1 MQERQGAQEGTMTN
15 THAKHL
21 TLIPYIPFFAFAT
34 FLTALFFPPAAHA
47 VKPSPEPQWGSYL
60 TPFAADSL
68 WNARPVGPVFGTY
81 TIPTS
86 SYFPTAASGAYS
98 TGVFLSKEGDPA
110 MQIDGVPGKTGV
122 WDPDTETM
130 HQITLPH
137 WPADVTPAQGTD
149 GHADI
154 IDSTTGI
161 IHSFWQLRFR
171 DGHWTAAQ
179 YAWTRLDG
187 RGWGDPA
194 HYFQGARAAAV
205 PPLAGILRKHEVND
219 GEPYYHHVL
228 AMSLTFNALAANP
241 AYVFPATSADADASA
256 NSGQIPEGALLMLPP
271 SYDTAHIA
279 HPAVRKIAETLKRYG
294 AYVVDR
300 NHGTPFVLYVE
311 NGATFNLHEGGW
323 NNAVANELQLIRAGL
338 RQVVST
344 EGWVDGNGQNFT
356 PQKNLNLLSMRGT
369 WNGPGAPAS
378 GQYDSW
384 TQSVVFPATNKRVV
398 LKNIRETAFN
408 HVSWAAPAPG
418 ANCRLQ
424 VIATKG
430 AKLRL
435 LVHLGDSAALL
446 FDSGE
451 LADKHGKVLLCP
463 GADDR
468 LELQAI
474 SGVGQPSSVRA
485 ELTVTKD

>member
-1 MQERQGAQEGTMTN
+1 MTN
-15 THAKHL
+15 KHAKRLKLIHCVNFF
-21 TLIPYIPFFAFAT
+21 TLLLSPLAS
-34 FLTALFFPPAAHA
+34 HA
-47 VKPSPEPQWGSYL
+47 EKTPSEPQWGSYL
-60 TPFAADSL
+60 TPFAADSP
-68 WNARPVGPVFGTY
+68 WNARPVGPVFGNY
-81 TIPTS
+81 TIPKS
-86 SYFPTAASGAYS
+86 RYFPTAASGAYS
-98 TGVFLSKEGDPA
+98 TGVFQSKASDPA
-110 MQIDGVPGKTGV
+110 MRIDGIPGKPGV
-122 WDPDTETM
+122 WDPDTETV

-161 IHSFWQLRFR
+161 IHSFWQLKFR

-179 YAWTRLDG
+179 YAWTRVDG

-205 PPLAGILRKHEVND
+205 PPLAGILRKHEIND

-228 AMSLTFNALAANP
+228 AMSLTFNALATAP
-241 AYVFPATSADADASA
+241 TYIFPATSADGDAA
-256 NSGQIPEGALLMLPP
+256 TTNSGQIPEGALLMLPP

-300 NHGTPFVLYVE
+300 NEGTPFVLYVE

-323 NNAVANELQLIRAGL
+323 NNAVANELQLIRANL

-344 EGWVDGNGQNFT
+344 QGWIDGNGQSFT
-356 PQKNLNLLSMRGT
+356 PQKNLNLLSMRGA
-369 WNGPGAPAS
+369 WDGPDTPAS
-378 GQYDSW
+378 GHFDSW
-384 TQSVVFPATNKRVV
+384 SQAVVFPGDSKRVELV
-398 LKNIRETAFN
+398 NYRNGGFRQ
-408 HVSWAAPAPG
+408 VSWAAPQAG
-418 ANCRLQ
+418 ASCHLRI
-424 VIATKG
+424 IASGG

-435 LVHLGDSAALL
+435 VVRGDYNTAL

-451 LADKHGKVLLCP
+451 LADKGSKTLACP
-463 GADDR
+463 GVDQQ
-468 LELQAI
+468 LEMHAI
-474 SGVGQPSSVRA
+474 SGGGRPSSVRA
-485 ELTVTKD
+485 ELTEAKK